1 MNPILKKL
9 NDIKINNT
17 IVSLKNNNINAYKVS
32 DCDELI
38 YRIGELLKDN
48 DTVSCGGSQTLFE
61 TGIIEYL
68 RSGRFNF
75 LDRYEKSLNSTD
87 LKELYRKS
95 FSANAYFSSANA
107 ITENG
112 EIFNVDANGNRV
124 APMLYGPDKVI
135 IVIGVNKIVRNID
148 EAINRNK
155 YVSAPANTAR
165 MESRTPC
172 VKTGRCMNCSSPD
185 RICCEYTLIKKQK
198 DSNRIHV
205 FILNEEYG
213 F

>member
-1 MNPILKKL
+1 MNPILKRL
-9 NDIKINNT
+9 NDIKINNA
-17 IVSLKNNNINAYKVS
+17 IVSLRNNNINAYKVAN
-32 DCDELI
+32 CDELI
-38 YRIGELLKDN
+38 YQIDELLKDG

-61 TGIIEYL
+61 TGVIEHL

-75 LDRYEKSLNSTD
+75 LDRYDKSLNPLE

-95 FSANAYFSSANA
+95 FFANAYFSSANA

-135 IVIGVNKIVRNID
+135 IVVGANKIVKNID
-148 EAINRNK
+148 EAVKRNK
-155 YVSAPANTAR
+155 EISAPANTAR
-165 MESRTPC
+165 MEVRTPC
-172 VKTGRCMNCSSPD
+172 IKTGRCMDCSSPD

-198 DSNRIHV
+198 DSNRIYV

>member
-1 MNPILKKL
+1 MNPIIKKL

-17 IVSLKNNNINAYKVS
+17 VASLRNNNINAFKVS
-32 DCDELI
+32 SCNELI
-38 YRIGELLKDN
+38 DRINELLKEGDV
-48 DTVSCGGSQTLFE
+48 VSCGGSQTLFE
-61 TGIIEYL
+61 TGVIDYL
-68 RSGRFNF
+68 RSGRYEF
-75 LDRYEKSLNSTD
+75 LDRYDKSLNNAS

-112 EIFNVDANGNRV
+112 EIFNVDSNGNRV

-135 IVIGVNKIVRNID
+135 IIIGENKIVKNID
-148 EAINRNK
+148 EAVKRNK
-155 YVSAPANTAR
+155 YLCAPANTTR
-165 MESRTPC
+165 MECRTPC
-172 VKTGRCMNCSSPD
+172 VKTGRCMDCSSPD

-198 DSNRIHV
+198 DSSRMYV